1 MSDHHQARILLQA
14 ASRDLC
20 ALGGMGDAAQF
31 ADEIFGFHVQQ
42 AAEKCLKA
50 WIALQGEGYPFT
62 HDLNVL
68 LRLLENMGC
77 PVEPFWALSEY
88 TVFAVQLRYAA
99 FSSPDEGVDRQAAI
113 AQVQVLYTAVA
124 RVLDSTP

>member
-1 MSDHHQARILLQA
+1 MNDRDQAKVLLQA
-14 ASRDLC
+14 ASRDLR
-20 ALGGMGDAAQF
+20 ALEGMGDPSMF

-42 AAEKCLKA
+42 AAEKGLKA

-62 HDLNVL
+62 HDLNML

-99 FSSPDEGVDRQAAI
+99 FLGADERIDRSAAI
-113 AQVQVLYTAVA
+113 AQAKALYTTVGT
-124 RVLDSTP
+124 VLKQTQ